1 VGQTTVNI
9 YEAKTHLSRMIDLAA
24 AGEEI
29 VIARNGR
36 PVARLCQLEPSKRN
50 SVKFGV
56 LKGQF
61 EVPEDFDA
69 PLPDDLLRLFEGGE

>member
-1 VGQTTVNI
+1 MGQTTVNI
-9 YEAKTHLSRMIDLAA
+9 YEAKTHLSRMIERVA

-29 VIARNGR
+29 IISRNGR
-36 PVARLCQLEPSKRN
+36 PVARLCQLEPRKRN
-50 SVKFGV
+50 AVRFGL

-61 EVPEDFDA
+61 EVPDDFDA